1 MRYLKLRVEADAKED
16 TLVRKS
22 LDTFMVRVREPA
34 QAGRAN
40 RAALAMVAKA
50 LGLVPGRLRLVKGA
64 HSPSKIV
71 EVRELS

>member
-1 MRYLKLRVEADAKED
+1 
-16 TLVRKS
+16 
-22 LDTFMVRVREPA
+22 MVRVRAPA

-40 RAALAMVAKA
+40 RDALAMVAKA

-71 EVRELS
+71 EVREPS